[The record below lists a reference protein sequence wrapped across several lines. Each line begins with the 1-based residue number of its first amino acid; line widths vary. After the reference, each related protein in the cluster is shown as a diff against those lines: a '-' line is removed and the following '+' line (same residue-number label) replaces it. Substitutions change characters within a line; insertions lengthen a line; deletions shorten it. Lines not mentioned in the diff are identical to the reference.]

1 MTTKNKEKC
10 SAPIR
15 VEDQSRSRHSLVS
28 VSCLSSIL
36 SFTIPVKQLCH
47 SLSWSKMR
55 SDSWRRSPPTVFHF
69 SDLRHRPG
77 EWKSGGDS
85 AACVQRKV
93 SDNWIFDTCVCFARL
108 REKNENSVL
117 KIYILHFDS
126 QESWPPPQPE
136 ADGERTNSEGDK
148 VRFSFFLARKKQ
160 RKKWGWQLRNWHR
173 VITDQY
179 RMIKSSREWQCDK

>member
-28 VSCLSSIL
+28 VSYLSSIL

-47 SLSWSKMR
+47 GLSWSNMR
-55 SDSWRRSPPTVFHF
+55 SDSSRRSPPTVFHF

-93 SDNWIFDTCVCFARL
+93 SHNWHFD
-108 REKNENSVL
+108 NSVL
-117 KIYILHFDS
+117 KDIDFTLWFPGILTTS
-126 QESWPPPQPE
+126 TTWGWWW
-136 ADGERTNSEGDK
+136 ADELWGRQGEVFFFSCKKKAKKK
-148 VRFSFFLARKKQ
+148 VRLATS
-160 RKKWGWQLRNWHR
+160 QL
-173 VITDQY
+173 T
-179 RMIKSSREWQCDK
+179 